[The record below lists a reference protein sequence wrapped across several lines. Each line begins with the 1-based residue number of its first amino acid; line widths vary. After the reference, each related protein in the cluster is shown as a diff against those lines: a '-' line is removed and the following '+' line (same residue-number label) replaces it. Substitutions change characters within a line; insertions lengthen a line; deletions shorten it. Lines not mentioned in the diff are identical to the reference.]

1 MQLVMTEGAYPN
13 KKSFWMSRFWRLYP
27 IYFIVLLFTIT
38 YVSVTD
44 FGIFKKLLD
53 MPLSWSFPLIFSD
66 IFILGL
72 DFTHFLSYETY
83 EKLVFITSM
92 PSSGILQDNHLISHY
107 VFISPAWSIS
117 VEIIFYLL
125 VPYLT
130 KVKNNVLILLTCFL
144 FLLKALFFIFVT
156 YKAPFYNQVFIFG
169 FPLFFVGMLLIRYI
183 NLFERVKNNQFLIY
197 TACVFAFFMTFAT
210 PYLGEIFYFTILDS
224 FNLILFVGILPFVF
238 LITKDNKLDRY
249 VGQYSYSIYLWHL
262 ILMQIIAKNFTS
274 LGVRFIVFGGLLFG
288 LSFLSVHFIDEK
300 INKIRHKRY
309 KSKK

>member
-1 MQLVMTEGAYPN
+1 MQLVMTEGTYPN
-13 KKSFWMSRFWRLYP
+13 KKFFWMSRFWRLYP

-38 YVSVTD
+38 YLSVTD
-44 FGIFKKLLD
+44 FGIFKNLLY
-53 MPLSWSFPLIFSD
+53 MPLSWSFPLVFSN

-72 DFTHFLSYETY
+72 DFTNFLTYETY
-83 EKLVFITSM
+83 EKLVFITNM
-92 PSSGILQDNHLISHY
+92 PSSVILQDNLLIKHY
-107 VFISPAWSIS
+107 VLIPTAWSIS
-117 VEIIFYLL
+117 VEIMFYLL

-156 YKAPFYNQVFIFG
+156 YKTPFYNQVFIFE

-210 PYLGEIFYFTILDS
+210 PYLGEIFHFKVLDI
-224 FNLILFVGILPFVF
+224 FNLILFVGILPIVF

-249 VGQYSYSIYLWHL
+249 VGLYSYPIYLWHI
-262 ILMQIIAKNFTS
+262 ILLEIVSKNFTS
-274 LGVRFIVFGGLLFG
+274 LGAKVIVFCGLLFG

-300 INKIRHKRY
+300 INKFRHKRY
-309 KSKK
+309 KGKT